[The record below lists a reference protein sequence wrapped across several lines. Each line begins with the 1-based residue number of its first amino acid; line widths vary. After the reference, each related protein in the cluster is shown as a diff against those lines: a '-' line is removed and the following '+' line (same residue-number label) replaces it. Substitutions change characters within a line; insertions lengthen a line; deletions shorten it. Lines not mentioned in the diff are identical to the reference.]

1 MASGF
6 TLGNTIRKRMGFPP
20 LASLSFLFY
29 PSFTAFRTVTV
40 SACRPVILLGCQ
52 PGVPIRGVNMRRG
65 GGAAERRGVAWVRPA
80 QVIATGERRGKGKIS
95 SEPLKAVVEHR
106 DAQEYS
112 HRLRTLPGP

>member
-65 GGAAERRGVAWVRPA
+65 GGGAEWRGDACVAPAKLWATGARRGRGTL
-80 QVIATGERRGKGKIS
+80 TGARGQD
-95 SEPLKAVVEHR
+95 V
-106 DAQEYS
+106 
-112 HRLRTLPGP
+112 